1 MDSMDAY
8 LDWLIP
14 KIRPLGEDLHEQKH
28 YVNRPWLE
36 FQDNDRFHDVVL
48 HFFNEGGE
56 YLHSVNGDVSMGQW
70 RIMEGSNKL
79 LIDHKDK
86 NTEAEL
92 FDLAYMDKNFFIL
105 KKHGFQPSR
114 GKHSTYFVLA
124 HEPLTKNLEWRD
136 LMELMYNTYRSNNQ
150 FYFIVA
156 LIVLLSI
163 ALILMLSVG

>member
-1 MDSMDAY
+1 MDAY

-14 KIRPLGEDLHEQKH
+14 KIRPIGEDLHEQKH
-28 YVNRPWLE
+28 YINRPWLE
-36 FQDNDRFHDVVL
+36 FQDNDRFHDIVL
-48 HFFNEGGE
+48 HFFNEEGE
-56 YLHSVNGDVSMGQW
+56 YLHVVNGDVSTGQW

-79 LIDHKDK
+79 LIDHKDR
-86 NTEAEL
+86 NSEAEL

-105 KKHGFQPSR
+105 KKHGYQSNR
-114 GKHSTYFVLA
+114 SKHSKYFVLA

-150 FYFIVA
+150 FYFIVS

-163 ALILMLSVG
+163 ALILLLSVG